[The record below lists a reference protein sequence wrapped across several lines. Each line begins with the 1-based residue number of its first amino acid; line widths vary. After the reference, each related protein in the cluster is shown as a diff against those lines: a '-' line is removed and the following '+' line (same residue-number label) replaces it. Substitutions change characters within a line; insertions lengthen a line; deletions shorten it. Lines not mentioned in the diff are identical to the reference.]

1 MLWKKYNITKS
12 LITSPLGKAD
22 DKICASIIY
31 VFNHE
36 ISFEFVDKILDLG
49 FN

>member
-1 MLWKKYNITKS
+1 MLWEKNNIAKS
-12 LITSPLGKAD
+12 LIKSPLGKAEN
-22 DKICASIIY
+22 KICASIIY

-49 FN
+49 FS